1 MRPWE
6 WIRRGGTLLL
16 LASLGALAQEPL
28 RAGWLAAPASLAVLL
43 PLYGF
48 PFLAG
53 WSELAYG
60 YSPASPKPWATFI
73 ARTLAFMA
81 NLWLL
86 TWCFVWLALLTRGGG
101 DAEMMVKH
109 MAYLHLFGVGFTMA
123 GTVLAFRQTGAARTQ
138 QFLVAVG
145 WACAYVLFIQW
156 AFVEPGVTLLPVG
169 SLGGL
174 LWMTASWRLQKA
186 AVGGPRSAV
195 SKKTSNE

>member
-1 MRPWE
+1 MNPWE
-6 WIRRGGTLLL
+6 WTRRVGTLLL
-16 LASLGALAQEPL
+16 LASLGSLSQEPL
-28 RAGWLAAPASLAVLL
+28 RSAWFASPASLAVLL

-48 PFLAG
+48 PFLAA
-53 WSELAYG
+53 WSEIFYG
-60 YSPASPKPWATFI
+60 YSPTSPKPWSSFL
-73 ARTLAFMA
+73 ARTLAFLA

-86 TWCFVWLALLTRGGG
+86 VWCFVWLALLTRGGG

-145 WACAYVLFIQW
+145 WACAYALFVQW

-174 LWMTASWRLQKA
+174 LWVVASWRMQKT
-186 AVGGPRSAV
+186 AVGR
-195 SKKTSNE
+195 